1 MPYAWTPIAEP
12 RLPPTATMSNPSQL
26 QHQHVNPFSL
36 SLEPPMLYT
45 DLQPIFAEK
54 LTSLYEGCVVIT
66 SLKVCHQRVS
76 TCYGCGSSL
85 RENGVLPLPP
95 DDLVMASHLRRKYP
109 SNGEIITSD
118 KPSNVY
124 FKLHTPDAF
133 RCVSRELQRSR
144 LPFTKKQI
152 KLHGEALL
160 HLNAMH
166 KEKLMHTLGLVHIQ
180 PFL

>member
-95 DDLVMASHLRRKYP
+95 DDLVIGISFKEKSKQWRDNNIRQAFQRLLQAAYSRCFSLCFQRASAL
-109 SNGEIITSD
+109 TS
-118 KPSNVY
+118 SV
-124 FKLHTPDAF
+124 
-133 RCVSRELQRSR
+133 
-144 LPFTKKQI
+144 
-152 KLHGEALL
+152 
-160 HLNAMH
+160 H
-166 KEKLMHTLGLVHIQ
+166 KEAN
-180 PFL
+180 